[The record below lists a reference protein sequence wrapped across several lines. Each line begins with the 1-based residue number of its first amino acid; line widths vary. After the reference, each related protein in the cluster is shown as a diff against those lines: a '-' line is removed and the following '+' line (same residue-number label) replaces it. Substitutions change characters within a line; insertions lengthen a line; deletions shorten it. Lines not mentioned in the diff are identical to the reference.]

1 MLSSSLSATER
12 GGRGPARSN
21 DGRVWPRTRMKQKR
35 NLAYSVAMAAVA
47 VGLGA
52 ILALQRQHSVALRE
66 ELKSAQAEVAVLRE
80 IEAENLR
87 LKQKQI
93 PPEELERLQADRAA
107 LPRLRA
113 ELEAL
118 QKAAP

>member
-1 MLSSSLSATER
+1 
-12 GGRGPARSN
+12 
-21 DGRVWPRTRMKQKR
+21 MKQKR
-35 NLAYSVAMAAVA
+35 NTAFAVAMVAAVL
-47 VGLGA
+47 GLGA
-52 ILALQRQHSVALRE
+52 MLALQRQHSIALRE
-66 ELKSAQAEVAVLRE
+66 ELKNAQAEGAVLRE

-93 PPEELERLQADRAA
+93 PPEELERLRADRAA

-118 QKAAP
+118 QQAAP

>member
-1 MLSSSLSATER
+1 M
-12 GGRGPARSN
+12 
-21 DGRVWPRTRMKQKR
+21 
-35 NLAYSVAMAAVA
+35 VA
-47 VGLGA
+47 VVLGLGA
-52 ILALQRQHSVALRE
+52 ILTLQRQHAIALRE
-66 ELKSAQAEVAVLRE
+66 ELKSAQAEVAVHRE
-80 IEAENLR
+80 IQAENLR

-93 PPEELERLQADRAA
+93 PPEELERLRADRAA